1 MDNMGG
7 NKQQNRGNISIS
19 RGPWTIGIRRTAV
32 RRIFQK
38 SGPERPRFQTRENMG
53 ISCGFMG
60 GVMGV
65 HGHWCHVFFHG
76 MSHDSC
82 HDISHGPMAR
92 PIEMDKSHLPCFWF
106 PKGNHCK
113 CFYLGESRFVIGPS
127 SSSSFS
133 SSLSCSSS
141 YLHPCPHP
149 PWLMLTSE
157 FVRRNMWL
165 LPYLIIRK
173 PSFLVCFGTH
183 EGAWWCMKVAYCS
196 QDSQEQDHVPCAR
209 PKQRARNHQDNLRA
223 ACCWWLRRFPPHCG
237 NLGDAKLSSDQVI
250 KLFGP

>member
-1 MDNMGG
+1 
-7 NKQQNRGNISIS
+7 
-19 RGPWTIGIRRTAV
+19 
-32 RRIFQK
+32 
-38 SGPERPRFQTRENMG
+38 
-53 ISCGFMG
+53 
-60 GVMGV
+60 
-65 HGHWCHVFFHG
+65 
-76 MSHDSC
+76 
-82 HDISHGPMAR
+82 MAR
-92 PIEMDKSHLPCFWF
+92 PIEMDKYHLPWLISEREPLEISWSSPAEPSSICKCF
-106 PKGNHCK
+106 K

-133 SSLSCSSS
+133 SSLSCFSS

-157 FVRRNMWL
+157 YVRRNVWL

-173 PSFLVCFGTH
+173 PWSFLVCFGTH
-183 EGAWWCMKVAYCS
+183 EGAWWCMEVAYCS

-250 KLFGP
+250 KLFRP